1 MATEAR
7 ALHLRTKGKPRLLGP
22 DTWELLRP
30 LVDSAPECIK
40 VVAPDGRLLQMN
52 TEGLRLIEAPSWA
65 TVENACVF
73 DLIAPEHRRFWR
85 DYHDRV
91 CRGETLTWQF
101 DIVGLAGVRRRMETN
116 AIPVILND
124 GSIGQL
130 AFTRDITARSE
141 AEREL
146 QQVKQVLEEA
156 VSDRTRELQTTRR
169 QLETAQRSLELLF
182 NSVTDYAIFMLD
194 PDGRVMSW
202 NVGARRIKGYE
213 AEEIIGEHFSRF
225 YTEEDRSANLPI
237 VSLETAAREG
247 RVEREGWRVRKDG
260 TRFWANVILHAIRE
274 GGQLI
279 GFAKVT
285 RDITEKKASDARLRQ
300 AQKMEAIGQFTGG
313 AAHDFSNLLMAISG
327 SLELL
332 RKHLPDDPRMLGLL
346 DNAMQASKRGT
357 SLTQRMLAFAR
368 RQELKLEAVD
378 LTVLV
383 NGMQELL
390 ERSVGP
396 AIRIDTRLT
405 GPIPCVLTDSNQ
417 LETALLNLALNA
429 RDAMP
434 SGGTIIMS
442 AQQVRVTAGHPTH
455 LAPGLYTC
463 LSFTD
468 TGQGMDEATLARVTE
483 PFFTTKGVGKGTG
496 LGLAMVDG
504 LCAQSGG
511 KLLIRSRLYQGTT
524 IELWLPA
531 TGTEAASRLPST
543 VGDSVSVKAADRRPL
558 KVLLVDDDHLV
569 LRSTTAML
577 EDFGHEVF
585 GVPSGESALHI
596 LRERAIPFDLVI
608 ADQMMPGMTGLQL
621 AREAR
626 AVRPGLPILL
636 ATGYGELPA
645 GADEILPRL
654 TKPFTQQQLAEATA
668 ACVHLERNARPLD
681 CR

>member
-7 ALHLRTKGKPRLLGP
+7 ALNLRSNGKARLLDP
-22 DTWELLRP
+22 ASWELLRP
-30 LVDSAPECIK
+30 LVDCAPECIK

-52 TEGLRLIEAPSWA
+52 IEGLRLIEAPSWES
-65 TVENACVF
+65 VENACVF
-73 DLIAPEHRRFWR
+73 DLIVPEHRQFWR

-101 DIVGLAGVRRRMETN
+101 DIIGLAGVRRRMETN
-116 AIPVILND
+116 AVPVILND
-124 GSIGQL
+124 GSVGQL
-130 AFTRDITARSE
+130 AFTRDITARSA
-141 AEREL
+141 AEQEL
-146 QQVKQVLEEA
+146 QQVKQVLEEV
-156 VSDRTRELQTTRR
+156 VSDQTRELQTTRR

-202 NVGARRIKGYE
+202 NIGARRIKGYE
-213 AEEIIGEHFSRF
+213 AQEIIGEHFSRF

-237 VSLETAAREG
+237 ASLETAAREG

-260 TRFWANVILHAIRE
+260 TRFWANVIVQAIRDGE
-274 GGQLI
+274 ELI

-285 RDITEKKASDARLRQ
+285 RDITEKRAADARLRQ

-332 RKHLPDDPRMLGLL
+332 RKRLPDDPRMASLL

-378 LTVLV
+378 IAALV
-383 NGMQELL
+383 KGMQELL
-390 ERSVGP
+390 ERSVGS
-396 AIRIDTRLT
+396 AIRIDTRFT
-405 GPIPCVLTDSNQ
+405 RPISCVLTDSNQ

-434 SGGTIIMS
+434 SGGTITIS
-442 AQQVRVTAGHPTH
+442 AEDVRVSTGHPSQ
-455 LAPGLYTC
+455 LPPGLYAC
-463 LSFTD
+463 LLFTD

-511 KLLIRSRLYQGTT
+511 KLMLRSRLYQGTT

-531 TGTEAASRLPST
+531 TSTEAATRLPT
-543 VGDSVSVKAADRRPL
+543 PVGDSVSAIAADRR
-558 KVLLVDDDHLV
+558 
-569 LRSTTAML
+569 
-577 EDFGHEVF
+577 
-585 GVPSGESALHI
+585 
-596 LRERAIPFDLVI
+596 RA
-608 ADQMMPGMTGLQL
+608 
-621 AREAR
+621 
-626 AVRPGLPILL
+626 
-636 ATGYGELPA
+636 
-645 GADEILPRL
+645 
-654 TKPFTQQQLAEATA
+654 
-668 ACVHLERNARPLD
+668 
-681 CR
+681 